1 MCRSRLYL
9 SLSIYIYLY
18 KRDDTWRLRGNKR
31 RMESKLLRKNNLA
44 PRKALSS
51 SCGDPWGNWPR
62 KRLVDWTRI
71 FSFSPSLLG
80 PARRLFISC
89 NLFDVSAA
97 AVASDWTLMLMATA
111 APRSAQLGL
120 SPGSRVWAPEAVSFL
135 FFFVFVSI
143 YLWSKCSSRHL
154 HRFISPSSISFW
166 IAEMP
171 DCFDACFF
179 SCRCLQLCVVSINIV
194 SCFYFL
200 LFSFL
205 KDSSW

>member
-9 SLSIYIYLY
+9 SLSLYIYLY

-135 FFFVFVSI
+135 FFLFLFPFTYDPNFSLVIYIDLFLPLPFLFELRRCRIVLMRVFFHVVVYNFVWFRLTSSRVSI
-143 YLWSKCSSRHL
+143 
-154 HRFISPSSISFW
+154 F
-166 IAEMP
+166 
-171 DCFDACFF
+171 
-179 SCRCLQLCVVSINIV
+179 
-194 SCFYFL
+194 
-200 LFSFL
+200 FSFL
-205 KDSSW
+205 F

>member
-9 SLSIYIYLY
+9 SLYIYIYLY

-135 FFFVFVSI
+135 FFFCFCFPLPMI
-143 YLWSKCSSRHL
+143 QIFLSS
-154 HRFISPSSISFW
+154 FT
-166 IAEMP
+166 
-171 DCFDACFF
+171 
-179 SCRCLQLCVVSINIV
+179 
-194 SCFYFL
+194 
-200 LFSFL
+200 
-205 KDSSW
+205 